1 MLKYLQGR
9 RKFVM
14 STITTTT
21 TETISAPAVT
31 VATEAAQTPA
41 IMASGTAMP
50 AAAVAATEAGAQAK
64 GTSIN
69 DKQSSEDGK
78 DSTNSKYLLDPIVKE
93 PRLCAFCEDMK
104 MSEKAPGFLKIDST
118 NHVGNI
124 PIVISKRCNDSEWI
138 CIVHWE
144 KNKKEWKVNIK

>member
-1 MLKYLQGR
+1 
-9 RKFVM
+9 M

-21 TETISAPAVT
+21 TETTSAPAVT

-41 IMASGTAMP
+41 IIASGTAMP
-50 AAAVAATEAGAQAK
+50 VAKVAVTEAGTQTKSAD
-64 GTSIN
+64 IN
-69 DKQSSEDGK
+69 GKQSGEDSK
-78 DSTNSKYLLDPIVKE
+78 DTTNNKYLLDPIVKE

-144 KNKKEWKVNIK
+144 KNKKEWKVNTK